1 MLVTARIN
9 DSNFSMAGSS
19 RNRAATYIAMALF
32 AAMITRESS
41 AFTLVGPGVHI
52 GRERSV
58 HLNARSAKSYAQI
71 PPSLRN
77 CALRMAV
84 DKFHATARDIPSSL
98 DDKTHLQHSSM
109 SEKRP
114 ATVFSR
120 AELLRAS
127 LLAGLISLA
136 QPLIAAATALA
147 ANQEY
152 DRWWVFPLAPFSHK
166 KTSVAEVVPGQV

>member
-1 MLVTARIN
+1 MTG
-9 DSNFSMAGSS
+9 SN
-19 RNRAATYIAMALF
+19 RYIAIALF
-32 AAMITRESS
+32 AAMIARESS
-41 AFTLVGPGVHI
+41 AFTLFGRDVHI
-52 GRERSV
+52 IRECSV
-58 HLNARSAKSYAQI
+58 NLNGHLAKSCARI
-71 PPSLRN
+71 PQSRRN
-77 CALRMAV
+77 CPLRMAV
-84 DKFHATARDIPSSL
+84 DKFPATARDEPPPL
-98 DDKTHLQHSSM
+98 DDISHLQHASM

-136 QPLIAAATALA
+136 QPLIAAAAALA

-152 DRWWVFPLAPFSHK
+152 NRWWVFPLAPFSHK